1 MNDGDKRWLLQWRR
15 YSVDVLITAAT
26 LAVAAA
32 ALGTTADTLYLL
44 LIFGAVLGL
53 AVWLEPDVSARADAN
68 AQPVMLAHARAR
80 LDSPSVRTVGSDR
93 LDGRKL
99 S

>member
-32 ALGTTADTLYLL
+32 ALGTTADILYLL
-44 LIFGAVLGL
+44 VIFGAVLGL
-53 AVWLEPDVSARADAN
+53 ALLLEPSGSLQTPMDAHPMKLVLAQLRN
-68 AQPVMLAHARAR
+68 DPQPVPRLGSAR
-80 LDSPSVRTVGSDR
+80 LDAKS
-93 LDGRKL
+93 L